1 MIRLIRNILSAIKEE
16 LKKIV
21 SGLGIVVTPPIE
33 IDIPKDPG
41 FGDFSTNLAMRL
53 AKTARKNP
61 RELAAEIVARIDC
74 RKLNLDKAEVA
85 GAGFINFYIDRR
97 YLSQVIF
104 QIFREQENYGTSAI
118 GQGTKVNL
126 EFVSAN
132 PTGYLHIG
140 HGRGAAYGDSL
151 ARVMR
156 KAGYEVTTEHYVN
169 DAGNQIHNLTL
180 SIHERYKELF
190 GLPCDLGKDGYYGP
204 EIIEIAKLIKAE
216 KGDYYLHN
224 EWYRDIRA
232 FGLNYLLAGLKRD
245 LREFNVTFDVW
256 FSEQSLYDSGEVQK
270 VLDFYRD
277 NGYVYEKDG
286 AVWLKTTERGDE
298 KDRVLIKSDKSL
310 TYITP
315 DIAYHANKLN
325 RGFNY
330 LITVL
335 GADHH
340 GHILPLKIALELL
353 GRDTGNIHVEIL
365 QMVRVI
371 QNGAEIKMSKR
382 SGKAI
387 TLRDLIDEVG
397 TDALRFMYVEK
408 ALGTH
413 IDLDLD
419 LAVKKS
425 NENPVYYVQYAYA
438 RICSLF
444 RVHAEQGLTY
454 QPVAEFKALD
464 VEKAKD
470 LLFALAVYPLYVE
483 EAAVKRLPHKIAQYL
498 LLLASGLHS
507 YYNSE
512 KIITDDPLETAEKMT
527 LMDAV
532 RTVLRDGLN
541 LIGVNVKEKM

>member
-1 MIRLIRNILSAIKEE
+1 VIALIRRILTTIKEE
-16 LKKIV
+16 LKTI
-21 SGLGIVVTPPIE
+21 IADYEIEDIPAIE
-33 IDIPKDPG
+33 IETPKDPA

-53 AKTARKNP
+53 AKRARKNP
-61 RELAAEIVARIDC
+61 RALAAKIVERLDC
-74 RKLNLDKAEVA
+74 RKLNLEKVEVA
-85 GAGFINFYIDRR
+85 GAGFINFYLDRR
-97 YLSQVIF
+97 YLSRVVF
-104 QIFREQENYGTSAI
+104 QILNEKEDFGASDI
-118 GQGTKVNL
+118 GRGVKVNL

-156 KAGYEVTTEHYVN
+156 KAGYEVATEHYVN
-169 DAGNQIHNLTL
+169 DAGNQVHNLAL
-180 SIHERYKELF
+180 SIYERYKELF
-190 GLPCDLGKDGYYGP
+190 GLPCELGPDGYYGL
-204 EIIEIAKLIKAE
+204 EIIEIAKLIKEE

-224 EWYRDIRA
+224 EWYDDIRS
-232 FGLNYLLAGLKRD
+232 FGLEYLLDGLKRD
-245 LREFNVTFDVW
+245 LREFNVEFDVW
-256 FSEQSLYDSGEVQK
+256 FSEKSLYDSGEVQRVVDYYK
-270 VLDFYRD
+270 AKD
-277 NGYVYEKDG
+277 YVYEADG
-286 AVWLKTTERGDE
+286 ALWLKTTLRGDD
-298 KDRVLIKSDKSL
+298 KDRVIVKSDKNF

-315 DIAYHANKLN
+315 DIAYHANKIN
-325 RGFNY
+325 RGYNC
-330 LITVL
+330 LIDVL

-353 GRDTGNIHVEIL
+353 GYDTENIHIEIL

-371 QNGAEIKMSKR
+371 QGGEEVKMSKR

-397 TDALRFMYVEK
+397 SDALRFMYVEK
-408 ALGTH
+408 ALSTH

-444 RVHAEQGLTY
+444 RVLTEQGLTY
-454 QPVAEFKALD
+454 EPVKEFKVLD
-464 VEKAKD
+464 VAKAKD
-470 LLFALAVYPLYVE
+470 LLLGLAVYPLYVE
-483 EAAVKRLPHKIAQYL
+483 EAAGKRLPHKIAQYL

-507 YYNSE
+507 FYNSE

-532 RTVLRDGLN
+532 RTVLKNGLD
-541 LIGVNVKEKM
+541 LIGVSVKERM

>member
-180 SIHERYKELF
+180 SIYERYKELF

-315 DIAYHANKLN
+315 DIAYHANKLD

>member
-180 SIHERYKELF
+180 SIYERYKELF

-315 DIAYHANKLN
+315 DIAYHANKLD

-483 EAAVKRLPHKIAQYL
+483 EAAIKRLPHKIAQYL

>member
-1 MIRLIRNILSAIKEE
+1 VIRLIRNILSAIKEE

-270 VLDFYRD
+270 VLDFYRN

-315 DIAYHANKLN
+315 DIAYHANKLD

>member
-1 MIRLIRNILSAIKEE
+1 MIRNILSAIKEE

-270 VLDFYRD
+270 VLDFYRN

-315 DIAYHANKLN
+315 DIAYHANKLD

>member
-1 MIRLIRNILSAIKEE
+1 
-16 LKKIV
+16 
-21 SGLGIVVTPPIE
+21 
-33 IDIPKDPG
+33 
-41 FGDFSTNLAMRL
+41 
-53 AKTARKNP
+53 
-61 RELAAEIVARIDC
+61 
-74 RKLNLDKAEVA
+74 
-85 GAGFINFYIDRR
+85 
-97 YLSQVIF
+97 
-104 QIFREQENYGTSAI
+104 
-118 GQGTKVNL
+118 
-126 EFVSAN
+126 
-132 PTGYLHIG
+132 
-140 HGRGAAYGDSL
+140 
-151 ARVMR
+151 MR

-315 DIAYHANKLN
+315 DIAYHANKLD

>member
-1 MIRLIRNILSAIKEE
+1 VIRLIRNILSAIKEE

-315 DIAYHANKLN
+315 DIAYHANKLD

>member
-270 VLDFYRD
+270 VLDFYRN

-315 DIAYHANKLN
+315 DIAYHANKLD